1 MFPCGTV
8 RLADSLW
15 YLQKGSWVMWSQQR
29 WCLISLM
36 YQKTWD
42 CGERKVL
49 FTKRHPSSD
58 MCYSFHP
65 PHPPPFILSHRLNPR
80 WERTLSFVYVYNE
93 MPRLPPLLLP
103 RSGSDHGIIPH
114 NLKHARFFRSSR
126 SYHTRSNLRSLF
138 VFSRLYLF
146 CNGISPSIDSDP
158 LHWWC
163 WCCFLAAPNNTQGE

>member
-29 WCLISLM
+29 WCWISLM

-58 MCYSFHP
+58 MCYSFHL

-103 RSGSDHGIIPH
+103 RSGSDHGIRLVSGSTGRVRLGSNP
-114 NLKHARFFRSSR
+114 SWSQ
-126 SYHTRSNLRSLF
+126 TRSILSLVPQLPHSEQPEIPVCLLSAIF
-138 VFSRLYLF
+138 VL
-146 CNGISPSIDSDP
+146 
-158 LHWWC
+158 
-163 WCCFLAAPNNTQGE
+163 